1 MPGCYLTLERTEN
14 KCKHPCTN
22 SIFVPSKFFHLY
34 LLSFPFCNLKKQAI
48 KTDSLLTNIYSI
60 ISKDFRILHSS
71 FPIATGSVRLYS
83 LGINNE
89 NTLSM

>member
-1 MPGCYLTLERTEN
+1 MILQN
-14 KCKHPCTN
+14 N
-22 SIFVPSKFFHLY
+22 
-34 LLSFPFCNLKKQAI
+34 LSFLQNTFFVYKMRASVFLFLFLMAFFKSFGQPISIQI
-48 KTDSLLTNIYSI
+48 DSI

-89 NTLSM
+89 NTIAIKRNS

>member
-1 MPGCYLTLERTEN
+1 MLFNTGAVLRIN
-14 KCKHPCTN
+14 A
-22 SIFVPSKFFHLY
+22 SIPAQIRFLFLRSFFIFLY
-34 LLSFPFCNLKKQAI
+34 LLSFPFYNLKKQAI
-48 KTDSLLTNIYSI
+48 KIDSLLTNIYSI

-71 FPIATGSVRLYS
+71 FPTATGSVRLYS